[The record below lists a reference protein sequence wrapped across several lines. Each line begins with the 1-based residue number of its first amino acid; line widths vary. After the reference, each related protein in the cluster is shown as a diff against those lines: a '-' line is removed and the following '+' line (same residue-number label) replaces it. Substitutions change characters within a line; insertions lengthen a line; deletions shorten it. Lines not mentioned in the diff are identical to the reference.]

1 MATNVSL
8 PAVCPSCAAGGI
20 RSSVKLYQ
28 INLEQAAVFCENTS
42 CPFPL
47 FSQDVCPL
55 VVSHVAA
62 PIPAANSKFKTR
74 SMDTESMTSSCSV
87 SSWASH
93 GSTISSLSSNVATP
107 PPSISS
113 KPFTWPSSQYSVYQP
128 KATMAPKQNNVFDW
142 ITPISSSQSSPASS
156 VFSVND
162 REVEMVM
169 DKSACPTPNSG
180 LTPSPSPTLSD
191 ILEAVGSQPSDNN
204 DSYIESLCSFFD
216 EVSEAPTPTIN
227 SPANEETTYTVTE
240 LVGVQ
245 SATVT
250 DLLSQ
255 QLQEAATP
263 VRQSTK
269 RVNEGSD
276 LDESNSQSLDSTS
289 PAVAAWKNI
298 ELPKKKSSV
307 IPKKKSSVIPKKP
320 QTPRV
325 RKPRARSGL
334 TSSDESTSSSTPT
347 PQSLVSQPQVAVAVN
362 EEGTTV
368 FTINSLALPSTP
380 RPPSSA
386 KKVKATDSRS
396 RSRRPSKSSNPP
408 RAATVK
414 PAEKHTKKDAFC
426 VQSLVNKFIL
436 AAKNKKLP

>member
-1 MATNVSL
+1 
-8 PAVCPSCAAGGI
+8 
-20 RSSVKLYQ
+20 
-28 INLEQAAVFCENTS
+28 
-42 CPFPL
+42 
-47 FSQDVCPL
+47 
-55 VVSHVAA
+55 
-62 PIPAANSKFKTR
+62 
-74 SMDTESMTSSCSV
+74 
-87 SSWASH
+87 
-93 GSTISSLSSNVATP
+93 
-107 PPSISS
+107 
-113 KPFTWPSSQYSVYQP
+113 
-128 KATMAPKQNNVFDW
+128 
-142 ITPISSSQSSPASS
+142 
-156 VFSVND
+156 
-162 REVEMVM
+162 MVM

-255 QLQEAATP
+255 QLLEAATP

-289 PAVAAWKNI
+289 PAVASWKNI

-320 QTPRV
+320 QTPQTPQTPRV
-325 RKPRARSGL
+325 RKPRARSSL
-334 TSSDESTSSSTPT
+334 TSSGESTSSSTPT
-347 PQSLVSQPQVAVAVN
+347 PQSLISQPQVAVAVN
-362 EEGTTV
+362 DEGTTV

-396 RSRRPSKSSNPP
+396 RIRRPSKTSNPP

-414 PAEKHTKKDAFC
+414 PAEKHTKKEAFC

>member
-55 VVSHVAA
+55 VISHVAA
-62 PIPAANSKFKTR
+62 PIPATNSKFKTR

-128 KATMAPKQNNVFDW
+128 KAMAPKQNNVFDW

-156 VFSVND
+156 VFSIND

-191 ILEAVGSQPSDNN
+191 ILEAVGSQQPSDNN

-227 SPANEETTYTVTE
+227 SPANNETTYTVTE
-240 LVGVQ
+240 LVDVQ

-263 VRQSTK
+263 IRQSTK

-276 LDESNSQSLDSTS
+276 LDESNSQSVDSTS
-289 PAVAAWKNI
+289 PSVAALKNI

-307 IPKKKSSVIPKKP
+307 ISKKP

-325 RKPRARSGL
+325 RKPRARSSL
-334 TSSDESTSSSTPT
+334 TSSGESTSSSTPT
-347 PQSLVSQPQVAVAVN
+347 PQSLISQPQVAVAVN
-362 EEGTTV
+362 KEGLTV

-386 KKVKATDSRS
+386 KKAKATDSRS
-396 RSRRPSKSSNPP
+396 RSRRPSKTSNPP